1 MKCLCFPNIMVMMNT
16 YRIFYFVV
24 QVSITGQSVFVKQQ
38 NKGIDCLKMQFSLNT
53 KNAEV

>member
-1 MKCLCFPNIMVMMNT
+1 MKCLCFPDIMVMMNT